1 MGTGQ
6 VLLVE
11 GDTVVSVVTAAAAAA
26 IVIVQVTVGG
36 RHQLITSSIRTSN
49 IMLML
54 MLMVALR
61 FAFLFHLQLLAK
73 DRGDF
78 ALHERPRYRRVGQRA
93 LLAAWTVHLG
103 ARALSLD
110 ALAAAGEAE
119 LVMTDR
125 GTLHEVGVFQP
136 FLAEGTLERRIRSGG
151 GRISTGCTV
160 RCRSVDTRWRSA
172 GSRRSRSEGAGST
185 GTTRCSARSCTTDA
199 IRRGLRARL

>member
-11 GDTVVSVVTAAAAAA
+11 GHTVVSVVTAAAA

-36 RHQLITSSIRTSN
+36 RHQLITSSRTAN
-49 IMLML
+49 IMLM

-73 DRGDF
+73 DCGDF
-78 ALHERPRYRRVGQRA
+78 ALHKRPRYRRVGKRA
-93 LLAAWTVHLG
+93 LFTTRTVHLG

-119 LVMTDR
+119 LVMPDR

-136 FLAEGTLERRIRSGG
+136 FLAEGTLERRIRSGS

-160 RCRSVDTRWRSA
+160 RCRSVDSRWRS
-172 GSRRSRSEGAGST
+172 GSRRSRSQGAGST
-185 GTTRCSARSCTTDA
+185 RTTRRSARSCTTDA
-199 IRRGLRARL
+199 IRGRLRTGL

>member
-1 MGTGQ
+1 MLLLLLRLMTIVQGLLGRSPMRTGQ
-6 VLLVE
+6 ILLIE
-11 GDTVVSVVTAAAAAA
+11 GGTVVPVLTAAAAAA

-36 RHQLITSSIRTSN
+36 RHQLITSSSSRTSN
-49 IMLML
+49 IMLM

-61 FAFLFHLQLLAK
+61 FTFLFHLQLLAK

-93 LLAAWTVHLG
+93 LLTTGTVHLG

-119 LVMTDR
+119 LVMPDR

-136 FLAEGTLERRIRSGG
+136 FLAEGTLERRIRSGS

-160 RCRSVDTRWRSA
+160 RRRSVD
-172 GSRRSRSEGAGST
+172 
-185 GTTRCSARSCTTDA
+185 AR
-199 IRRGLRARL
+199 

>member
-1 MGTGQ
+1 MLLLLLLLRLMTIVQGLLGRSPMRTGQ
-6 VLLVE
+6 ILLIE
-11 GDTVVSVVTAAAAAA
+11 GGTVVPVLTAAAA

-36 RHQLITSSIRTSN
+36 RHQLITSSSSRTSN
-49 IMLML
+49 IMLM

-61 FAFLFHLQLLAK
+61 FTFLFHLQLLAK

-93 LLAAWTVHLG
+93 LLTTGTVHLG

-119 LVMTDR
+119 LVMPDR

-136 FLAEGTLERRIRSGG
+136 FLAEGTLERRIRSGC

-160 RCRSVDTRWRSA
+160 RRRSVD
-172 GSRRSRSEGAGST
+172 
-185 GTTRCSARSCTTDA
+185 AR
-199 IRRGLRARL
+199 